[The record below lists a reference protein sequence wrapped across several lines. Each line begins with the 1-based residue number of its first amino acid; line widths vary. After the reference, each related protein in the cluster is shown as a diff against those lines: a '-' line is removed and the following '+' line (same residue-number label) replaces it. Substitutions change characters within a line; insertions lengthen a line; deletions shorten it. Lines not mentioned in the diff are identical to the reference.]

1 MQRMGS
7 WGKKKSHRQFWSQNQ
22 QKQQRERERER
33 EWARVWDSVLRNG
46 EHSLLS
52 MTASEESCSP
62 PTSLSCWPCRVEES
76 ICACLSLCY
85 RGGGMLSSLHL
96 SGGQE
101 SRVLSVAQFYPSG
114 HRVQRYGPICVC
126 VSFDAYLTHLWAC
139 MLTPLLILN
148 FIWTLPLT
156 NIPFR
161 PSEQRD
167 SRRNA
172 RRNLCW
178 KLYA

>member
-1 MQRMGS
+1 
-7 WGKKKSHRQFWSQNQ
+7 
-22 QKQQRERERER
+22 
-33 EWARVWDSVLRNG
+33 
-46 EHSLLS
+46 
-52 MTASEESCSP
+52 
-62 PTSLSCWPCRVEES
+62 
-76 ICACLSLCY
+76 
-85 RGGGMLSSLHL
+85 MLSSLHL

-114 HRVQRYGPICVC
+114 PRVQRYGPICVC
-126 VSFDAYLTHLWAC
+126 VSFDAYLTRLCAC

-148 FIWTLPLT
+148 FIWTLLLT